1 MTKRKKRGVLLA
13 FCFWLAFVVWTAL
26 VCVVDV
32 QAIGP
37 QDTNVGFATINGFFH
52 NLTGMKTWLYDLT
65 DWLGILPIAT
75 AAGFAGLGAAQWIRR
90 KSVRKVDKDILAL
103 GVFYAIVVAV
113 FVLFEI
119 VVINYR
125 PVLIEGKLE
134 ASYPSSTTMLVAA
147 VMPTAIMQACKR
159 VKNQVAKKCIVSVT
173 AVFTVFMVVGR
184 LISGVHWVSDIVGG
198 LLFSIGAVV
207 LYYNMAF
214 VE

>member
-1 MTKRKKRGVLLA
+1 MTRRKKKGVLLA
-13 FCFWLAFVVWTAL
+13 LCIWVAFIVWTAL

-37 QDTNVGFATINGFFH
+37 QDTSVGFATMNGFFH
-52 NLTGMKTWLYDLT
+52 DLTGMKTWLYDLT
-65 DWLGILPIAT
+65 DVLGLIPIAT
-75 AAGFAGLGAAQWIRR
+75 AAGFAVFGLAQWVQR
-90 KSVRKVDKDILAL
+90 KSIRKVDGDILAL
-103 GVFYAIVVAV
+103 GVFYAIVMAV

-125 PVLIEGKLE
+125 PVLIEGSLE
-134 ASYPSSTTMLVAA
+134 ASYPSSTTMLVVA
-147 VMPTAIMQACKR
+147 VMPTVIMQACKR
-159 VKNQVAKKCIVSVT
+159 VKNQVTKKCIVSVT

-184 LISGVHWVSDIVGG
+184 LISGVHWVSDIIGG
-198 LLFSIGAVV
+198 LLFSVGAVV

>member
-1 MTKRKKRGVLLA
+1 MTRRKKKGVLLA
-13 FCFWLAFVVWTAL
+13 LCIWVAFIVWTAL

-37 QDTNVGFATINGFFH
+37 QDTSVGFATMNGFFH
-52 NLTGMKTWLYDLT
+52 DLTGMKTWLYDLT
-65 DWLGILPIAT
+65 DVLGLIPIAT
-75 AAGFAGLGAAQWIRR
+75 AAGFAVFGLAQWVQR
-90 KSVRKVDKDILAL
+90 KSIRKVDGDILAL
-103 GVFYAIVVAV
+103 GVFYAIVMAV

-125 PVLIEGKLE
+125 PVLIEGSLE
-134 ASYPSSTTMLVAA
+134 ASYPSSTTMLVVA
-147 VMPTAIMQACKR
+147 VMPTVIMQACKR
-159 VKNQVAKKCIVSVT
+159 VKNQLAKKCIVSVT

-184 LISGVHWVSDIVGG
+184 LISGVHWVSDIIGG
-198 LLFSIGAVV
+198 LLFSVGAVV

>member
-1 MTKRKKRGVLLA
+1 MTKRKKKGVLLA
-13 FCFWLAFVVWTAL
+13 LCLWVAFMVWTAL

-37 QDTNVGFATINGFFH
+37 QDSNVGFATMNGAFH

-65 DWLGILPIAT
+65 DVLGLIPIAT
-75 AAGFAGLGAAQWIRR
+75 AVGFAVLGLVQWIQR
-90 KSVRKVDKDILAL
+90 KSVRKVDGDILAL
-103 GVFYAIVVAV
+103 GVFYLIVMSV

-125 PVLIEGKLE
+125 PVLIEGVLE
-134 ASYPSSTTMLVAA
+134 ASYPSSTTMLTAA

-159 VKNQVAKKCIVSVT
+159 VKNQLAKKCIGYAT

-207 LYYNMAF
+207 LYYNIAF

>member
-1 MTKRKKRGVLLA
+1 MKKENRKSGKAGICLLGA
-13 FCFWLAFVVWTAL
+13 FLLWTAAVRL
-26 VCVVDV
+26 VDV

-37 QDTNVGFATINGFFH
+37 QDTNVGFATMNGAFH

-65 DWLGILPIAT
+65 DVLGLIPIAT
-75 AAGFAGLGAAQWIRR
+75 AAGFAVFGLVQLVQR
-90 KSVRKVDKDILAL
+90 KSVRKVDGDILAL
-103 GVFYAIVVAV
+103 GIFYLIVMSV

-125 PVLIEGKLE
+125 PVLIEGALE
-134 ASYPSSTTMLVAA
+134 ASYPSSTTMLAAA

-159 VKNQVAKKCIVSVT
+159 VKNQLAKKCIGYAT

-207 LYYNMAF
+207 LYYSMAF

>member
-1 MTKRKKRGVLLA
+1 MLA
-13 FCFWLAFVVWTAL
+13 LCIWVAFIVWTAL

-37 QDTNVGFATINGFFH
+37 QDTSVGFATMNGFFH
-52 NLTGMKTWLYDLT
+52 DLTGMKTWLYDLT
-65 DWLGILPIAT
+65 DVLGLIPIAT
-75 AAGFAGLGAAQWIRR
+75 AAGFAVFGLAQWVQR
-90 KSVRKVDKDILAL
+90 KSIRKVDGDILAL
-103 GVFYAIVVAV
+103 GVFYAIVMAV

-125 PVLIEGKLE
+125 PVLIEGSLE
-134 ASYPSSTTMLVAA
+134 ASYPSSTTMLVVA
-147 VMPTAIMQACKR
+147 VMPTVIMQACKR
-159 VKNQVAKKCIVSVT
+159 VKNQLAKKCIVSVT

-184 LISGVHWVSDIVGG
+184 LISGVHWVSDIIGG
-198 LLFSIGAVV
+198 LLFSVGAVV

>member
-1 MTKRKKRGVLLA
+1 MKKENRKSGKAGICLLGA
-13 FCFWLAFVVWTAL
+13 FLLWTAAVRL
-26 VCVVDV
+26 VDV

-37 QDTNVGFATINGFFH
+37 QDTNVGFATMNGAFH

-65 DWLGILPIAT
+65 DVLGLIPIAT
-75 AAGFAGLGAAQWIRR
+75 AAGFAVFGLVQLVQR
-90 KSVRKVDKDILAL
+90 KSVRTVDGDILAL
-103 GVFYAIVVAV
+103 GIFYLIVMSV

-125 PVLIEGKLE
+125 PVLIEGALE
-134 ASYPSSTTMLVAA
+134 ASYPSSTTMLAAA

-159 VKNQVAKKCIVSVT
+159 VKNQLAKKCIGYAT

-207 LYYNMAF
+207 LYYSMAF

>member
-1 MTKRKKRGVLLA
+1 MTRRKKKGVLLA
-13 FCFWLAFVVWTAL
+13 LCIWVAFIVWTAL

-37 QDTNVGFATINGFFH
+37 QDTSVGFATMNGFFH
-52 NLTGMKTWLYDLT
+52 DLTGMKTWLYDLT
-65 DWLGILPIAT
+65 DVLGLIPIAT
-75 AAGFAGLGAAQWIRR
+75 AAGFAVFGLAQWVQR
-90 KSVRKVDKDILAL
+90 KSIRKVDGDILAL

-125 PVLIEGKLE
+125 PVLIEGSLE
-134 ASYPSSTTMLVAA
+134 ASYPSSTTMLVVA
-147 VMPTAIMQACKR
+147 VMPTVIMQACKR
-159 VKNQVAKKCIVSVT
+159 VKNQLAKKCIVSVT

-184 LISGVHWVSDIVGG
+184 LISGVHWVSDIIGG
-198 LLFSIGAVV
+198 LLFSVGAVV

>member
-1 MTKRKKRGVLLA
+1 MTKRKKKGVLLA
-13 FCFWLAFVVWTAL
+13 LCIWVAFIVWTAL

-37 QDTNVGFATINGFFH
+37 QDTSVGFATMNGFFH
-52 NLTGMKTWLYDLT
+52 DLTGMKTWLYDLT
-65 DWLGILPIAT
+65 DVLGLIPIAT
-75 AAGFAGLGAAQWIRR
+75 AAGFAVFGLVQWVQR
-90 KSVRKVDKDILAL
+90 KSIRKVDGDILAL
-103 GVFYAIVVAV
+103 GVFYAIVMSV

-125 PVLIEGKLE
+125 PVLIEGSLE
-134 ASYPSSTTMLVAA
+134 ASYPSSTTMLVVA
-147 VMPTAIMQACKR
+147 VMPTVIMQACKR

-184 LISGVHWVSDIVGG
+184 LISGVHWVSDIIGG
-198 LLFSIGAVV
+198 LLFSVGAVV